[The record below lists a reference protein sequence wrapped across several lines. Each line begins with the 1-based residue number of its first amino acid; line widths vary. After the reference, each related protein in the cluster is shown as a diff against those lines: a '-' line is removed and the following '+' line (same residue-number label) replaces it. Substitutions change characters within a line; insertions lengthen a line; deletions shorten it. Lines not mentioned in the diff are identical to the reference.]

1 MHRNH
6 PSTATPYYTV
16 QIPRGTFTAHHIIHA
31 TNGWSSHLLPGLRG
45 KIVPFRSYMT
55 AQRPGTGLP
64 TSTIGSRRAYIFY
77 YAADGF
83 DYLTQLPRHDKSDSD
98 GELLFGG
105 GVVQGGRL
113 VLSDVG
119 VADDSRDA
127 SRHSGR
133 AYLAFRQTCNHGPTV
148 ISCRAAP
155 PSSLTTVSDNADV
168 SDRARVALP
177 LAPPGEWV
185 SAGYRGEGMTMTQ
198 AWLCAHALALMV
210 LGLEKEGVHTWF
222 PDEYRLTEKR
232 WKRAAVEQ
240 VMTKI

>member
-31 TNGWSSHLLPGLRG
+31 TDGWSSHLLPGLRG

-119 VADDSRDA
+119 VADDSGYDLGFA
-127 SRHSGR
+127 SFLQG
-133 AYLAFRQTCNHGPTV
+133 
-148 ISCRAAP
+148 
-155 PSSLTTVSDNADV
+155 
-168 SDRARVALP
+168 ALP
-177 LAPPGEWV
+177 EYFGRGNWGAESADDSRGAGELRGAWDQGRVKALWTCILGISADLQPWADRYLVPSCSPVLAYD
-185 SAGYRGEGMTMTQ
+185 S
-198 AWLCAHALALMV
+198 
-210 LGLEKEGVHTWF
+210 
-222 PDEYRLTEKR
+222 
-232 WKRAAVEQ
+232 
-240 VMTKI
+240 I